1 MSIPQADAGKH
12 PNPVSHPF
20 SKLRS
25 KVDNLTSD
33 LSRLGVAV
41 KTTWNPNHRHDEEW
55 EQEVDRKMEAIR
67 DGHRFRS
74 FAGER
79 DGNVVKW
86 HIDGHG
92 VCCFIPK
99 SRRHMADGR
108 LLLGLIRTDRFR
120 QRGDIEGI
128 RGIWLILRPS

>member
-1 MSIPQADAGKH
+1 MSIPQADGAAH
-12 PNPVSHPF
+12 HSSSSNPLH
-20 SKLRS
+20 KLRS
-25 KVDNLTSD
+25 KVDHLSSD
-33 LSRLGVAV
+33 IARLGVAV

-55 EQEVDRKMEAIR
+55 EHEVDAKMEAIR

-92 VCCFIPK
+92 EW
-99 SRRHMADGR
+99 
-108 LLLGLIRTDRFR
+108 
-120 QRGDIEGI
+120 EGI
-128 RGIWLILRPS
+128 LHGQRLYK